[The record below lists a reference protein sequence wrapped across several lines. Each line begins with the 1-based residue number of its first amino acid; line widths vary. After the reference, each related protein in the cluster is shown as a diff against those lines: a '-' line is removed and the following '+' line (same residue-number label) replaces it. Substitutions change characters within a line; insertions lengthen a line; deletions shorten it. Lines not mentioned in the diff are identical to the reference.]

1 MLLGSGPTGIRFS
14 EQVFS
19 KNRMKISS
27 YAIATLVVVAAA
39 LVTEPVFARGGRGGG
54 RSGHGGSARTHSGG
68 HHHHHHG
75 HTAVFV
81 GAGAVGF
88 APWWG
93 YPAYGVSGAY
103 PAYGVVGA
111 YPAAPL
117 QYIEKGDGSAPA
129 EVEWFYCRSLNAYFP
144 YVAECPGGWERV
156 LPEGA
161 G

>member
-68 HHHHHHG
+68 HHHHHG